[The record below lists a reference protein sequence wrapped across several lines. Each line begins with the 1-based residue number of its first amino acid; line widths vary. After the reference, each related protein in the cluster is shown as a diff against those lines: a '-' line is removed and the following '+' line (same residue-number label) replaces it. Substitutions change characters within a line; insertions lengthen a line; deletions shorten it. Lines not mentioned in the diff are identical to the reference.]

1 MSWRTGSLVN
11 ELMINSKIDESLV
24 AVDKPAT
31 LICWTDRHPATITKV
46 FKIGSTVAVEV
57 QMDDTKYISGSFSE
71 SQKYEYIRNT
81 EGAKYTFRLS
91 AKKKKGRL
99 TWRAVAFN
107 EVTKRWHF
115 HDSIGLLIGHREKYY
130 DYTF

>member
-11 ELMINSKIDESLV
+11 ELMINSKVDESLV

-31 LICWTDRHPATITKV
+31 LISWTDRHPATITKV
-46 FKIGSTVAVEV
+46 FTIGKTPAVEV
-57 QMDDTKYISGSFSE
+57 QEDEAKLIDGSFSE
-71 SQKYEYIRNT
+71 NQKYEYSRNPN
-81 EGAKYTFRLS
+81 GAKYIFRLS
-91 AKKKKGRL
+91 AQRKKGRL

-107 EVTKRWHF
+107 DITKRWYY
-115 HDSIGLLIGHREKYY
+115 HDSIGLLVGHREKYY